1 LSIVRRAF
9 FALFPALLLSC
20 ASPKP
25 AAFAFPPAAGNWK
38 LKEAKDLPLS
48 NAPEEARRL
57 GLKRAEVAEYE
68 GHGRLEAEVY
78 ELSSDA
84 AALEMEQ
91 TWRPAAD
98 TVVFHQSGSFV
109 VIRWQN
115 SSRGD
120 VAAFV
125 LDMEKRLGR

>member
-1 LSIVRRAF
+1 V
-9 FALFPALLLSC
+9 
-20 ASPKP
+20 
-25 AAFAFPPAAGNWK
+25 AGRWK
-38 LKEAKDLPLS
+38 LKQANGLPLS
-48 NAPEEARRL
+48 DAPKEVRCL
-57 GLKRAEVAEYE
+57 GLKRAQVAEYE
-68 GHGRLEAEVY
+68 GQGRLEAEVY

-98 TVVFHQSGSFV
+98 TVVFHQSGYFV

-115 SSRGD
+115 ASRQD

-125 LDMEKRLGR
+125 IDMEKRVGR

>member
-1 LSIVRRAF
+1 MRQSF
-9 FALFPALLLSC
+9 FALLLATLLSC
-20 ASPKP
+20 GSPTP
-25 AAFAFPPAAGNWK
+25 AAFQFPSPAGPWK
-38 LKEAKDLPLS
+38 LKEARDLPAA

-57 GLKRAEVAEYE
+57 GLKRGQVAEYE

-78 ELSSDA
+78 ELTSDA

-98 TVVFHQSGSFV
+98 TVAFHRAGYFA

-115 SSRGD
+115 AARAD
-120 VAAFV
+120 VSAFV
-125 LDMEKRLGR
+125 LELEKRVGR

>member
-1 LSIVRRAF
+1 
-9 FALFPALLLSC
+9 
-20 ASPKP
+20 
-25 AAFAFPPAAGNWK
+25 
-38 LKEAKDLPLS
+38 
-48 NAPEEARRL
+48 
-57 GLKRAEVAEYE
+57 LKRSQVAEYE
-68 GHGRLEAEVY
+68 GLGRLEAEVY

-98 TVVFHQSGSFV
+98 TVVFHQSGYFA

-115 SSRGD
+115 ASRQD
-120 VAAFV
+120 VSAFV